1 MQKSLSPTRGARQ
14 GGAVLAWGHCTIAVG
29 IRCHPYRLVG
39 PGQVEPF
46 ECYLNNL
53 FCKIY
58 NSFQINYSDNI
69 FLTTQPAI
77 TAGTGLGRDTYFRH
91 PHLQWQTQGKIS
103 V

>member
-39 PGQVEPF
+39 PGQVELV

-77 TAGTGLGRDTYFRH
+77 TARTGLGRDTYFRH
-91 PHLQWQTQGKIS
+91 PHLQWQTQEKIS